1 MKYLYLQA
9 LATKE
14 TDFIFYS
21 IKQCCQLYQF
31 RNEIAKCGAQFW
43 RFEMVKVGNTD
54 ILWI

>member
-31 RNEIAKCGAQFW
+31 RNEIAKTSTQYW
-43 RFEMVKVGNTD
+43 LFEMVKVGNTI
-54 ILWI
+54 ILYL